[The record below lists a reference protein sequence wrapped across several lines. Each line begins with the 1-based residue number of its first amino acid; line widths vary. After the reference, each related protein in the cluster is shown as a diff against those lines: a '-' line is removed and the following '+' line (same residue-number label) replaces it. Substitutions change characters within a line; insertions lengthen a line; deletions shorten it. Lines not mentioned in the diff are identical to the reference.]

1 MRLLDICL
9 STSGRL
15 LSHPALLSC
24 QVNPHGVTEPIDE
37 AAMPA
42 LPGIPRP
49 ELLAPAGGP
58 ESLRAAVNN
67 GADAV
72 YLGVDR
78 LNARRAAENF
88 EPGALADATRFAHL
102 RGAKVYLTANVVIRP
117 AEMADAL
124 TLVDEA
130 WASGVDAVIVQDLG
144 LARAIS
150 SGLPHVRMHASTQ
163 INAHN
168 ALTVK
173 ELKMMGFSRVTLAR
187 ELSLT
192 EIETIT
198 QAAPIEVETFV
209 HGALCFCYSGQC
221 LLSSAVGGR
230 SANRGQCAQPCRL
243 PYELLDEKGNKLDA
257 PGRHLLSPRDLA
269 GISLLP
275 QIISTGVSALKIE
288 GRMKSPEYVAI
299 VTGVYRAAL
308 DRALADPEGFE
319 VTDAEHDA
327 LAEAFSRGFTTAYLD
342 GVSDDRLMGYDR
354 PNNRGVPV
362 GRVASVADRVATVV
376 FDKAAETGDTL
387 EFWTRRGRFA
397 QKVGALSID
406 GQPRPVAPAG
416 SHAGIKVD
424 KPVAAGDRVFRV
436 ASAAL
441 ESAARRT
448 FATDGASRTAAVR
461 VSVRALVGEPLEIA
475 IEAGE
480 HRGVAH
486 GPALEPART
495 KPLTAADITEHVGRF
510 GGTPFVPESWDIE
523 LGPDAGAGFSLLHR
537 IRREAV
543 EDLERS
549 MLSAYSDRSLT
560 DPGLPESRRSGRTA
574 RGDMPDLVVWTT
586 RLATAKACLAAGA
599 HRAVVPAWA
608 LEADADLPSGVA
620 VELARVVKD
629 REIGCALGEAR
640 PDRAV
645 VVGNLGLVRPAADAG
660 AGVWAHWGL
669 NALNAGTVAVL
680 AGAGAEGVW
689 LSPEI
694 SGRDAALI
702 ASDSAVPVGIAI
714 LGRQELMVSEHCVLT
729 SSGSCSRRC
738 ATCTRRQRWYALR
751 DRKGYGFPVI
761 SDAEGRSHIF
771 NAVSLDLTRA
781 LPEILEAGVAAVRLD
796 FTVEHLQV
804 AQRLTRQVREA
815 LESAVAGHQP
825 ATETL
830 VDPATAGHFFRGV
843 R

>member
-1 MRLLDICL
+1 MPEVP
-9 STSGRL
+9 TS
-15 LSHPALLSC
+15 
-24 QVNPHGVTEPIDE
+24 I
-37 AAMPA
+37 
-42 LPGIPRP
+42 RP

-58 ESLRAAVNN
+58 DSLRAAVNN

-78 LNARRAAENF
+78 LNARRGAENF
-88 EPGALADATRFAHL
+88 APDTLAEATRFAHL

-117 AEMADAL
+117 SEMAEAL

-130 WASGVDAVIVQDLG
+130 WVSGVDAVIVQDLG

-150 SGLPHVRMHASTQ
+150 SELPHVRMHASTQ

-168 ALTVK
+168 TLTVS
-173 ELKMMGFSRVTLAR
+173 ELQRLGFSRVTLAR
-187 ELSLT
+187 ELSLP
-192 EIETIT
+192 EMGAIA
-198 QAAPIEVETFV
+198 QGAPIEVETFV

-243 PYELLDEKGNKLDA
+243 PYELLDEKGKQLDA
-257 PGRHLLSPRDLA
+257 PGRYLLSPRDLA

-275 QIISTGVSALKIE
+275 GILSTGVSALKIE

-308 DRALADPEGFE
+308 DRATADPDSFE

-342 GVSDDRLMGYDR
+342 GIRDERLMGYDR

-362 GRVASVADRVATVV
+362 GRVASVADRVATVA
-376 FDKAAETGDTL
+376 FDKAVETGDTL
-387 EFWTRRGRFA
+387 EFWTRRGRFG
-397 QKVGALSID
+397 QKAAALLVED
-406 GQPRPVAPAG
+406 RERPVAPAG
-416 SHAGIKVD
+416 SRAGMKVD

-448 FATDGASRTAAVR
+448 FATDDASRTVKAR
-461 VSVRALVGEPLEIA
+461 VAVRALVGEPLEVS
-475 IEAGE
+475 IEAGG
-480 HRGVAH
+480 HRGVAR
-486 GPALEPART
+486 GPALESART
-495 KPLTAADITEHVGRF
+495 KPLTAADISEHVGRL
-510 GGTPFVPESWDIE
+510 GGTPFVPEGWDIE

-537 IRREAV
+537 VRREAV

-549 MLSAYSDRSLT
+549 MLAAYEGRTLT
-560 DPGLPESRRSGRTA
+560 DPQPPATPRAGRTS

-599 HRAVVPAWA
+599 HRAIVPAWA
-608 LEADADLPSGVA
+608 LENDAELPSGVS
-620 VELARVVKD
+620 VELGRVLKD
-629 REIGCALGEAR
+629 REVECALTEAQ
-640 PDRAV
+640 PDRAL
-645 VVGNLGLVRPAADAG
+645 VVGNLGLVRPAAEAG
-660 AGVWAHWGL
+660 ARVWAHWGL
-669 NALNAGTVAVL
+669 NAVNSGTVAAL
-680 AGAGAEGVW
+680 GEAGVEGVW
-689 LSPEI
+689 LSPEV
-694 SGRDAALI
+694 SGRDAAMI
-702 ASDSAVPVGIAI
+702 AGDSRVPTGIAI
-714 LGRQELMVSEHCVLT
+714 LGRQELMVTEHCVLT
-729 SSGSCSRRC
+729 SSGPCSQRC
-738 ATCTRRQRWYALR
+738 GTCTRRERWYALR

-771 NAVSLDLTRA
+771 NAVPVDLTRA

-796 FTVEHLQV
+796 FTVEHLQM

-815 LESAVAGHQP
+815 LESAVAGHP
-825 ATETL
+825 PRADAL
-830 VDPATAGHFFRGV
+830 LDPATAGHFFRGV